1 MSEFIFMEVGEG
13 DLLLVAVM
21 GMDSGSGG
29 ENWGARDVLVVVVW
43 YSFYLYLVNILICS
57 L

>member
-21 GMDSGSGG
+21 GMDSGSGR
-29 ENWGARDVLVVVVW
+29 EKWGG
-43 YSFYLYLVNILICS
+43 
-57 L
+57 